1 MNEDNRK
8 GYGCFVMLVAGVALL
23 IALIALRRWDVPL
36 CGITAP
42 EVDVTNTLSILVTI
56 LIGWQIWQGIDANN
70 RLRRMESSVREA
82 ENRDTQLRH
91 LLEAFQLDRLA
102 QTAGTRGARYTQS
115 VAALRSF
122 VFSGVSSAYLPIM
135 EILAR
140 LDDILNTVE
149 QDDNR
154 ARRAQ
159 FAAINRD
166 CDVHFSTILASI
178 NEQIGIYQDI
188 LERIRLINRRRIALN
203 HDFIGLDP
211 LAEERN
217 RARQSAETND
227 DTNQPPR

>member
-1 MNEDNRK
+1 MSEDNGK
-8 GYGCFVMLVAGVALL
+8 GYGCVVMALAGLSLLV
-23 IALIALRRWDVPL
+23 ALIALRRWDIPMCAIKSSDFNV
-36 CGITAP
+36 
-42 EVDVTNTLSILVTI
+42 VDILSVLVTV

-82 ENRDTQLRH
+82 ENRNTQLRH

-102 QTAGTRGARYTQS
+102 QTAGTPSAQYTQS

-140 LDDILNTVE
+140 LNSILDTIDRE
-149 QDDNR
+149 TDR
-154 ARRAQ
+154 THRAQ
-159 FAAINRD
+159 FASINRD

-188 LERIRLINRRRIALN
+188 LERIRLINQRRIAIN
-203 HDFIGLDP
+203 SNFTDLDP
-211 LAEERN
+211 LEEARN
-217 RARQSAETND
+217 AARKAAETKDNPNP
-227 DTNQPPR
+227 TE